1 MPSYSRSRNTTYI
14 MYDEFFGL
22 KETPFSI
29 APDPRFLYMS
39 ERHRE
44 ALAHLLFGI
53 GTDGGFVLLSGEVGT
68 GKTTISRCL
77 LEQIPGNANV
87 AMVLNPKVIAG
98 ELLATICD
106 ELNIEYP
113 EGNTSI
119 KVFVDRIN
127 KYLLDTHAKGR
138 KTVVLIE
145 ESQNLTPDVLEQLRL
160 LTNLETRQRKLLQ
173 VIMIGQPELLDLLA
187 RPELRQL
194 EQRVTARY
202 HLMPL
207 SAKDTADYVRHRL
220 SVAGVKEPVFSAAI
234 LKKVHRLTGGIP
246 RKINLLCDRAMLGA
260 YTRNQHTVDN
270 KILQQAAL
278 EVFGKD
284 ENAQRQHTRDRRLVI
299 AGITAMLVA
308 AVGAVLYVDRESFLS
323 RYLAGQTHQSLQEQ
337 SQQSLQWL
345 DSQLA
350 SDDPVAGYASLFNE
364 WHMTYSGGDVDP
376 CDFAQNYGL
385 ACLAKKGDLQELVGL
400 NRPAVVALQN
410 SEGKKVYVALSELN
424 TDSALLKS
432 ASEQH
437 RIALGDLVK
446 RWKGEYTLL
455 WRMPPH
461 FTGAI
466 KPGSEGPDVNW
477 LANQLATILGT
488 PMAGGESISYDA
500 ELMEKVRTF
509 QTRAGLVSDGVAGT
523 HTLIYIN
530 TAIDRTVPQLV
541 KKHDKT
547 SATKFSRFD
556 ISAIFNTHRQ
566 KADS

>member
-1 MPSYSRSRNTTYI
+1 

-44 ALAHLLFGI
+44 ALAHLLYGI

-77 LEQIPGNANV
+77 LEQIPANANV

-113 EGNTSI
+113 AGNTSI

-127 KYLLDTHAKGR
+127 QFLLDTHAKGR

-194 EQRVTARY
+194 EQRITARY

-220 SVAGVKEPVFSAAI
+220 SVAGVKEPVFSASI
-234 LKKVHRLTGGIP
+234 LKKVHRLSGGIP

-260 YTRNQHTVDN
+260 YTKNQHYVDN
-270 KILQQAAL
+270 KILRQAAL

-284 ENAQRQHTRDRRLVI
+284 ENVQRQQARSRRFWLAGIAAALVAVI
-299 AGITAMLVA
+299 GITA
-308 AVGAVLYVDRESFLS
+308 YINRDSLS
-323 RYLAGQTHQSLQEQ
+323 HQLAGSPPPSLQQ
-337 SQQSLQWL
+337 LSQQSLQWL
-345 DSQLA
+345 DRQPA
-350 SDDPVAGYASLFNE
+350 SDNPDAAYVGLFDE
-364 WHMTYSGGDVDP
+364 WRMTYPGSSVDP
-376 CDFAQNYGL
+376 CQFAQNNGL
-385 ACLAKKGDLQELVGL
+385 ACLAKQGDLQELVGL

-410 SEGKKVYVALSELN
+410 KDGGKVYVTLSELDS
-424 TDSALLKS
+424 DSAILKS
-432 ASEQH
+432 ANEQH
-437 RIALGDLVK
+437 RIALDDLVK
-446 RWKGEYTLL
+446 RWSGDYTLL
-455 WRMPPH
+455 WRIPPH
-461 FTGAI
+461 FTGTI
-466 KPGSEGPDVNW
+466 KPGTEGPDVKW
-477 LANQLATILGT
+477 LASQLAAILGT
-488 PMAGGESISYDA
+488 PVVTDNSVSYDA
-500 ELMEKVRTF
+500 ALMEKVRTF
-509 QTRAGLVSDGVAGT
+509 QARAGLVSDGVAGT
-523 HTLIYIN
+523 HTLIHIN
-530 TAIDRTVPQLV
+530 TATDRSVPQLV
-541 KKHDKT
+541 KAPNKT
-547 SATKFSRFD
+547 SATQFSRLDVSALFD
-556 ISAIFNTHRQ
+556 ARKL
-566 KADS
+566 KAGS